1 MNDLSLYEK
10 IAPLAGNYPI
20 RLHIQ
25 DARETIDAHWHEY
38 LELLFFRTDGCTVRC
53 GSQLLTPR
61 RGDCVVVNCNELHAI
76 SPHSTGDYYRLMI
89 NPSFFA
95 DVSFRNI
102 LLQNCI
108 TDDACIQDC
117 FESLFTEHEQMPERY
132 DMEIKSLTYH

>member
-76 SPHSTGDYYRLMI
+76 SPPLHGRLLLPDDQSLIFCRRFFSKYPAAKLHYR
-89 NPSFFA
+89 
-95 DVSFRNI
+95 
-102 LLQNCI
+102 
-108 TDDACIQDC
+108 
-117 FESLFTEHEQMPERY
+117 
-132 DMEIKSLTYH
+132 